1 METRDGKPGHAR
13 KGIAGV
19 GANESR
25 DALTFVAWSRVWS
38 PLVPPAWRREAW
50 EALGLLGSFEELEAD
65 YWRTFHF
72 GVPAPA
78 VPLLLHAALGRDGG
92 GVREDWMRVFHFLE
106 LRWEGPT
113 LPPDHLGPACEA
125 LAVALENDDPILAGE
140 LRDRYLVPWCR
151 VARARLAREGGGLT
165 ELAASFEADLLSL
178 ATASG

>member
-1 METRDGKPGHAR
+1 
-13 KGIAGV
+13 
-19 GANESR
+19 
-25 DALTFVAWSRVWS
+25 
-38 PLVPPAWRREAW
+38 
-50 EALGLLGSFEELEAD
+50 
-65 YWRTFHF
+65 
-72 GVPAPA
+72 
-78 VPLLLHAALGRDGG
+78 
-92 GVREDWMRVFHFLE
+92 MRVFHFLE